1 MDFPPE
7 LLALLV
13 ILIFVSLLIVAIRSS
28 RKQAAEKTHQA
39 LTMGYEIPDVLPSQF
54 ASRVEAIYQR
64 KDGQAVYIDNIYYRS
79 DLDQELFIFDVSH
92 GGDSEMGSDV
102 FGVISGKLALPRF
115 SLITLPGFNKDS
127 FIGDMMD
134 RLLDKVLENLSD
146 FQDLER
152 IDLTDRPDYE
162 DQVIVLGEDASAVR
176 EILADISLETLTAN
190 ASPLH
195 IAGKDDF
202 LVVDFSIPTSTSSTE
217 NDLIA
222 QFQYFNQISRAFMK

>member
-1 MDFPPE
+1 MNFPPE

-13 ILIFVSLLIVAIRSS
+13 ILIFASLLFLAIRTS

-39 LTMGYEIPDVLPSQF
+39 LTMGFDIPDVLPTQF
-54 ASRVEAIYQR
+54 ASRIESIYQR
-64 KDGQAVYIDNIYYRS
+64 KDGQAVYIDNIFYRS
-79 DLDQELFIFDVSH
+79 DHDHELFIFDVSH

-102 FGVISGKLALPRF
+102 FGMISNELALPRF
-115 SLITLPGFNKDS
+115 SLVTLPGFNKDS

-152 IDLTDRPDYE
+152 IDLSDRTDYGS
-162 DQVIVLGEDASAVR
+162 QVIVLGKDPAAVK
-176 EILADISLETLTAN
+176 ELLAGISIETLTDN

-202 LVVDFSIPTSTSSTE
+202 LVVDFSIPTSPTATE
-217 NDLIA
+217 HDLIA
-222 QFQYFNQISRAFMK
+222 QFEYFNQISRAFLK